1 MEQKLELLSLSY
13 TYLKEQYECAKS
25 TEEFVK
31 WLGSVEKNTRY
42 FMKKFAAF

>member
-13 TYLKEQYECAKS
+13 TYLKEQYECANF

-31 WLGSVEKNTRY
+31 WLESVGVKY
-42 FMKKFAAF
+42 KVAMA